1 MNAPSRGC
9 AAATAVAPAGAS
21 ICLMCGF
28 SGALFDSA
36 IHCDQSLRNHSVG
49 RRCRSAASGPRL
61 TAVMRTRMSSA
72 AALRVLHEDVEIAV
86 VLEHA
91 GVEELVLH
99 VVTAPPPIRLHQVGV
114 RIRRLR
120 VLVEVLHVR
129 VRRRA
134 IEVEV
139 VLLHV
144 LAMVAFA
151 VGQPEEP
158 LFENGIL
165 AVPEGQAETEVLLV
179 VGNAG
184 DAVFAPAVGARAGMV
199 VREEVPGVAVLA
211 VVLAHGAPLSF
222 TEVRP
227 PLLPGGLQLASLVQ
241 SDLFCGH
248 ESPLAVPDRLS

>member
-1 MNAPSRGC
+1 M
-9 AAATAVAPAGAS
+9 
-21 ICLMCGF
+21 
-28 SGALFDSA
+28 
-36 IHCDQSLRNHSVG
+36 QVG
-49 RRCRSAASGPRL
+49 RVRSPVDRRDAHEDVFGR
-61 TAVMRTRMSSA
+61 R
-72 AALRVLHEDVEIAV
+72 LRVLHEHVEIAV
-86 VLEHA
+86 VIEHA

-99 VVTAPPPIRLHQVGV
+99 VVPGAPAVRLHQVGV
-114 RIRRLR
+114 RIRRLG

-129 VRRRA
+129 VRWRA

-158 LFENGIL
+158 LFENRIL
-165 AVPEGQAETEVLLV
+165 AVPEGQAEAEALLV

-227 PLLPGGLQLASLVQ
+227 PLFPGGLQLAGLVQ

-248 ESPLAVPDRLS
+248 GNTSQVLVRFSSAAKCGPPTYST